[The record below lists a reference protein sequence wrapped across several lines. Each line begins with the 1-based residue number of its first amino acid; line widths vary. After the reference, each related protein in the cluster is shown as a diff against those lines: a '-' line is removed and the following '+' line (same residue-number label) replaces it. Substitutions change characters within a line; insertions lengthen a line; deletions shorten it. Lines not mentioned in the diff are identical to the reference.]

1 MALQTHP
8 DQAWPPL
15 LQQLQEAQR
24 LHLSATKQ
32 PLESGRN
39 ANTVTP
45 LPVDGPPGCLPS
57 GHGIAGTLSAHAS
70 RSQLFMNSF
79 HGESLR

>member
-24 LHLSATKQ
+24 LHLSAARQ
-32 PLESGRN
+32 PQASGTEACVPARSRHELFD
-39 ANTVTP
+39 AP
-45 LPVDGPPGCLPS
+45 AEFCLS
-57 GHGIAGTLSAHAS
+57 SV
-70 RSQLFMNSF
+70 LFIF
-79 HGESLR
+79 P